1 MLEVSYSQNY
11 HLLILERLSM
21 HIKVRS
27 SFGSSQYTFGKLCNF
42 LILISVKSIMSKN
55 YIFIAHLKCIYK
67 YYENYIILKVI
78 WNKFAAII
86 KMGL

>member
-27 SFGSSQYTFGKLCNF
+27 SFGSDFDINL
-42 LILISVKSIMSKN
+42 
-55 YIFIAHLKCIYK
+55 
-67 YYENYIILKVI
+67 LKVSCSKLI
-78 WNKFAAII
+78 FLLHI
-86 KMGL
+86 